1 MNTHEEN
8 VAIATAAV
16 VETLYTLTEGQAAA
30 IRTVSERLADE
41 LYALAYVHAMAED
54 AREEY
59 RTSITGRVARVLAV
73 AAGRA

>member
-16 VETLYTLTEGQAAA
+16 VGTLYTLTDEQAQVIADTA
-30 IRTVSERLADE
+30 PQLTRVLAG
-41 LYALAYVHAMAED
+41 LATAHAMAED
-54 AREEY
+54 ARAKH
-59 RTSITGRVARVLAV
+59 RTSIAGRVARVLAA